1 MEEAGA
7 PIVITWVSTRE
18 DKKEGQVALLNEEAP
33 AVQFKALVGSRFR
46 ARKQSTGEP
55 IIDFVVEFRDENFT
69 VPAPPGTK
77 LYKDTPPLPPNVEK
91 SQASIKAGK
100 ALRGLREEIKGLAA
114 ADGQS
119 HEHTESLRHRR
130 PVGGVH
136 GDDASS
142 RWPHLACVAGRGVSR
157 IAPRRRSFR

>member
-1 MEEAGA
+1 MESLSL
-7 PIVITWVSTRE
+7 I
-18 DKKEGQVALLNEEAP
+18 LL
-33 AVQFKALVGSRFR
+33 LS
-46 ARKQSTGEP
+46 SS
-55 IIDFVVEFRDENFT
+55 DENFT

-100 ALRGLREEIKGLAA
+100 ALAAFEKKSTGLAA

-119 HEHTESLRHRR
+119 HKHTESLRHRR

-136 GDDASS
+136 GDDAS
-142 RWPHLACVAGRGVSR
+142 
-157 IAPRRRSFR
+157 